1 MNENYLKST
10 YEHHKNDSK
19 ESLKKIINNPNKYSQ
34 EVVYAAKTI
43 LQERETSKEC
53 TKEQTPFENTKL
65 SENPIILLD
74 SINRNIN
81 IIKNMIILILI
92 LSIIASIIQFIV

>member
-43 LQERETSKEC
+43 LLNNLETENLGIQYYIGKQHVADRLITNLKEL
-53 TKEQTPFENTKL
+53 NW
-65 SENPIILLD
+65 
-74 SINRNIN
+74 R
-81 IIKNMIILILI
+81 
-92 LSIIASIIQFIV
+92 